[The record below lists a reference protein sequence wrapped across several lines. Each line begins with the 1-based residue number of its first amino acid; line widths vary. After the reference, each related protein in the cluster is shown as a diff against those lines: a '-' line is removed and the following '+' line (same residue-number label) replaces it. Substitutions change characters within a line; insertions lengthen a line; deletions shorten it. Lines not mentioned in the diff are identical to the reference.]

1 MAPYFQ
7 RGHTGHAVQKVQTV
21 QVVQNARR
29 IVRRL
34 ERFERLELLE
44 PDAKGLFAFFAVKY
58 LAAHVFARGARR
70 TTDW

>member
-21 QVVQNARR
+21 QNARR

-34 ERFERLELLE
+34 ERFELLE